1 MTRPDAPVDRPL
13 ETIRAELD
21 RIDER
26 IHELVVRRAGLADQ
40 VRRAKTDTGA
50 AALRPAREAQ
60 MLRRLAAF
68 DGGAMQL
75 VQIWRLW
82 RELIMANARL
92 QFPFIVDT
100 VAAHHDLDL
109 WDMGRAHFCFET
121 DMEAHDDSLAA
132 LSRAA
137 SGPARVALLRSA
149 DATWWPQI
157 ASRTAGMRVFTAL
170 PMIAENPGSPP
181 SAMVI
186 GDVELAP
193 SGNDVTVV
201 FMSVNAMP
209 GDLPAAVAPKLAYSI
224 VGPTGTLI
232 GWPGFSDE
240 VPPALESALGGTAG
254 ATVIGIHAAP
264 VSAGAEARR

>member
-1 MTRPDAPVDRPL
+1 
-13 ETIRAELD
+13 
-21 RIDER
+21 
-26 IHELVVRRAGLADQ
+26 
-40 VRRAKTDTGA
+40 
-50 AALRPAREAQ
+50 
-60 MLRRLAAF
+60 MLRRLAGF
-68 DGGAMQL
+68 DSGAMQL

-109 WDMGRAHFCFET
+109 WDMARAHFCFET

-137 SGPARVALLRSA
+137 SAPARVALLRAA
-149 DATWWPQI
+149 DASWWPLL
-157 ASRTAGMRVFTAL
+157 ASPTAGMRVFTAL
-170 PMIAENPGSPP
+170 PMIAGDPGSPP

-193 SGNDVTVV
+193 SGSDVTVLFV
-201 FMSVNAMP
+201 SADTMP
-209 GDLPAAVAPKLAYSI
+209 GELPTSIAGEQAYSI
-224 VGPTGTLI
+224 AGPTGTLI
-232 GWPGFSDE
+232 GWPGYSIE
-240 VPPALESALGGTAG
+240 VPPALVQALGGTAV

-264 VSAGAEARR
+264 VGASAEVL